1 MSFYEDGTNIEMK
14 EGSAQG
20 SSQDC
25 DAVRCMLLDR
35 VSKSSA
41 FFKNQQ
47 RGEAD
52 LTVEQKWEI
61 ANEILNKSHSLFLQ
75 RFGKYL
81 EFEDLV
87 YFEPYRNIYDVEF
100 YLKEIKKRLDSK
112 RNTVNVRNRRYEA
125 LQKLIKEGTYFS
137 DREMKKRN
145 PLLYEEMVEKYM
157 SDSEREEAEKL
168 ELKDFKFS
176 TFLMEHIERE
186 EVQNRRQHQEDEE
199 NAVWEEGDS
208 DSDEEEEM
216 TDEISEHEKLML
228 RNEFMNIM
236 YENFLAGKD
245 EDFEYSKVDDNTEYD
260 SLQLREAD
268 EEEEYFDSEEPEFI
282 ESS

>member
-1 MSFYEDGTNIEMK
+1 MSFYEDGTNIEM
-14 EGSAQG
+14 EEASAQG

-25 DAVRCMLLDR
+25 DTVRCTLLDR
-35 VSKSSA
+35 VSKSNA

-61 ANEILNKSHSLFLQ
+61 AEEILNKSHSLFLQ
-75 RFGKYL
+75 RFSKYL

-87 YFEPYRNIYDVEF
+87 YFEPFKNDYDVEF

-112 RNTVNVRNRRYEA
+112 RNTVKVRNRRYEA

-137 DREMKKRN
+137 DTEMKKRN

-157 SDSEREEAEKL
+157 TDDEREQAEKFI
-168 ELKDFKFS
+168 LKDFKFS

-186 EVQNRRQHQEDEE
+186 EIQNRRQRQEDEE
-199 NAVWEEGDS
+199 NAAWEEGDS
-208 DSDEEEEM
+208 DSEEEE
-216 TDEISEHEKLML
+216 EISEEISEREKLMM
-228 RNEFMNIM
+228 RTEFLNIM

-282 ESS
+282 DSS